1 MRWKILQWMK
11 FLFRHSSSSRKL
23 SRQKFHNELAC
34 VFTAHYASKIADWNL
49 QQLTDGGILT
59 NRNSANHSYC
69 FLSNQKK
76 VQILFFLHVICDC
89 IMPSSLLPPL
99 LLIFFSCGPKAGSDA
114 GEEWPW
120 QKPISTNFKIGALQL
135 RSVTEIVPKW
145 SFLCLSRSPIWYGF
159 RVCSR
164 VIRYCVKIALAF
176 ITKSLTFTKRAVH
189 VTFDPRTYTQI
200 HAPTVVQGE
209 VNGAPPEFFYML
221 QYFET
226 ILPLVES
233 LWSSCTWWIFY
244 GV

>member
-1 MRWKILQWMK
+1 MAAFWPIGTAQIIRIVSYPIRKK
-11 FLFRHSSSSRKL
+11 SR
-23 SRQKFHNELAC
+23 F
-34 VFTAHYASKIADWNL
+34 
-49 QQLTDGGILT
+49 
-59 NRNSANHSYC
+59 C
-69 FLSNQKK
+69 FFCMWS
-76 VQILFFLHVICDC
+76 VIVSCPL
-89 IMPSSLLPPL
+89 PSSLRSYL
-99 LLIFFSCGPKAGSDA
+99 FSSAAVRKPVQTLVERLRGRLW
-114 GEEWPW
+114 WPW

-145 SFLCLSRSPIWYGF
+145 SLLCLSRSPIWYGF